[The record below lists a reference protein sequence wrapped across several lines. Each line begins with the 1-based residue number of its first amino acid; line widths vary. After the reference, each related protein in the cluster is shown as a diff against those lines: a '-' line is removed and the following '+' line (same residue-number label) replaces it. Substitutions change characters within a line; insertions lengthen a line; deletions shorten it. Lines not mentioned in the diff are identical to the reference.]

1 MKAFSWIIIIAVVI
15 AALVFIKIKFLTDKT
30 SENNASSAGKNS
42 VLAVNMKVATSAEL
56 KNEFF
61 TSGNILANESVEIKN
76 EAQGRVVKIF
86 FTEGASVKQGQ
97 MLLKLNDADLL
108 AQLKKLQ
115 SSEKNADA
123 EEARQH
129 QLLLINGISQ
139 SEYENALN
147 TLNGI
152 KADIENLQSQI
163 NKTEI
168 KAPFDGVI
176 GLRNISVGSFLSSGT
191 SVTTL
196 QQINPVKI
204 DFFIPEKYAAQI
216 SKDATITFTVEGVLD
231 TFTAKTYA
239 AEPVVNAS
247 TGTIKF
253 RALCANPGGKL
264 IPGAFAH
271 IVVTL
276 ETIDDAILVPNQSL
290 VAKQNQQSVFIIKN
304 GKAISI
310 PVTTGIRNDSTIQIT
325 SGISIGDSVITSGI
339 LAVKNGNPVKSLPS
353 KNAVQ

>member
-15 AALVFIKIKFLTDKT
+15 AALVFFKIKFLTDKT
-30 SENNASSAGKNS
+30 AESSSSAAGKKS
-42 VLAVNMKVATSAEL
+42 VLAVNMMVATPAEL

-86 FTEGASVKQGQ
+86 FTEGTSVKQGQ
-97 MLLKLNDADLL
+97 MLMKLNDDDLL

-115 SSEKNADA
+115 SSQKNADA

-129 QLLLINGISQ
+129 QLLLINGISH

-152 KADIENLQSQI
+152 KADIETIQSQI

-176 GLRNISVGSFLSSGT
+176 GLRNISVGSYLSTGT
-191 SVTTL
+191 SITTL

-204 DFFIPEKYAAQI
+204 DFFIPEKYAALI
-216 SKDATITFTVEGVLD
+216 SKDATIDFTVEGVRD

-276 ETIDDAILVPNQSL
+276 QTINDAFMVPSQSIT
-290 VAKQNQQSVFIIKN
+290 AKQNQQSVFIVID
-304 GKAISI
+304 GKAVTTS
-310 PVTTGIRNDSTIQIT
+310 VTTGIRTDSTVQIT
-325 SGISIGDSVITSGI
+325 SGLSIGDTVITSGI
-339 LAVKNGNPVKSLPS
+339 LAVKNGNPVKLLQT
-353 KNAVQ
+353 KKK